1 MRAAS
6 FDPELLPI
14 PEYVLNQAVKNRP
27 LTPEMEIFNFSN
39 GEYEY
44 LVFKDVQL
52 RERELKIKQDF

>member
-6 FDPELLPI
+6 FHPELLPI
-14 PEYVLNQAVKNRP
+14 PEYVLSQAVKNRP

>member
-6 FDPELLPI
+6 FHPELLPI

-44 LVFKDVQL
+44 LVFKDV
-52 RERELKIKQDF
+52 

>member
-6 FDPELLPI
+6 FHPDLLPI
-14 PEYVLNQAVKNRP
+14 PDYVLNQAVKNRP

-44 LVFKDVQL
+44 LVFKDVEL
-52 RERELKIKQDF
+52 REREVKIKQEF